1 MSDALVEGLLGWVA
15 HPYGDSLKN
24 ALATGWGA
32 RGIGRRA
39 FLKGAGLAGMA
50 AVIPARVTGAQETV
64 PNTSGTERATLK
76 APPLA
81 CDCHQHIFD
90 PVRFPFLRPGTESDA
105 TVADYRLLQRRLGT
119 TRNVIATP
127 KEYVND
133 NRVTL
138 DAIAQFAPN
147 ARGLASV
154 DPSIT
159 DAELESLKKG
169 GMNGVRFLLLGG
181 DAAGT
186 INKIQ
191 TLASRVNEMGWH
203 IDFGISAD
211 QIIATE
217 DLLMNFPAVIA
228 IDHMARIPEPAGV
241 NHPAYAIVR
250 RLIDKGR
257 TWVKLSLAGGDSKV
271 GPPAYTDVVKLAQA
285 YVQAAPERVVWGTNW
300 PHPNEAT
307 KPDDA
312 MIFDLLSEYAPDEA
326 TRHRILVENPAV
338 LYGFAKS

>member
-1 MSDALVEGLLGWVA
+1 M
-15 HPYGDSLKN
+15 
-24 ALATGWGA
+24 
-32 RGIGRRA
+32 
-39 FLKGAGLAGMA
+39 
-50 AVIPARVTGAQETV
+50 
-64 PNTSGTERATLK
+64 
-76 APPLA
+76 
-81 CDCHQHIFD
+81 
-90 PVRFPFLRPGTESDA
+90 RFPFLRPGTESDA

-154 DPSIT
+154 DPSVT
-159 DAELESLKKG
+159 DAELESLRKG

-211 QIIATE
+211 QIIAVE
-217 DLLMNFPAVIA
+217 DLLTKFPAVIA

-241 NHPAYAIVR
+241 NHPAYAVVR

-285 YVQAAPERVVWGTNW
+285 YVQAAPERMVWGTNW
-300 PHPNEAT
+300 PHPNETT